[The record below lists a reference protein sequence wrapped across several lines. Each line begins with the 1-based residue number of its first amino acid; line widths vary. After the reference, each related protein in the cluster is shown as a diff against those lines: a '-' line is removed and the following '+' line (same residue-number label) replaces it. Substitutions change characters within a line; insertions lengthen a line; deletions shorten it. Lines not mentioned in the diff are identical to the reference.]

1 MTVVTVYDK
10 RSSCLFKTTV
20 TRMHVSITI
29 LSVYTEIHSF
39 NKIYKNYI

>member
-10 RSSCLFKTTV
+10 RYSCLSKTTV
-20 TRMHVSITI
+20 TCMHVTITI
-29 LSVYTEIHSF
+29 LIVHTEIHSF